1 MDGEGDSAMA
11 TSAKARG
18 GGPLAPNG
26 VERAIGYG
34 ALAFL
39 FVVLVALGRG
49 RDAWGQVPPLVW
61 THLLLLL
68 IALAITP
75 VLMLQARGTR
85 RHRALGWTWAAALFA
100 TAAVSFGLSGLTSGW
115 SPIHVFSVI
124 TVLAVPALVWMA
136 RTHQVRHH
144 RRIARNLT
152 AGALL
157 LAGVFTLLGERT
169 LGRML
174 WG

>member
-1 MDGEGDSAMA
+1 MA
-11 TSAKARG
+11 TLAKARG

-26 VERAIGYG
+26 VERAIACG
-34 ALAFL
+34 ALAIL

-49 RDAWGQVPPLVW
+49 RGAWSEVPALVW
-61 THLLLLL
+61 AHLLLLL
-68 IALAITP
+68 VALALTP
-75 VLMLQARGTR
+75 VLMLRARGTR
-85 RHRALGWTWAAALFA
+85 RHRALDWTWAAALFA
-100 TAAVSFGLSGLTSGW
+100 TAAVSFGLSGLTGGW
-115 SPIHVFSVI
+115 SPIHVFSVV

-144 RRIARNLT
+144 RRIARKLT